1 MQCARLRR
9 CVVSSSAWDQTS
21 QMVMLSS
28 LPLPPSH
35 VIIMK
40 NFRDRE
46 KLQKYYSALLLP
58 YLLESV
64 TVNLL
69 YLLHRSA

>member
-1 MQCARLRR
+1 
-9 CVVSSSAWDQTS
+9 
-21 QMVMLSS
+21 MVMLSP